1 MLLKKKIKAGYTLVE
16 AICAVSIVIITASLG
31 ITAVK
36 SYNGLKNQ
44 LECKYVNNQI
54 LNFLNNSRDYCKS
67 SNLEGKIF
75 ADASSNRLIFY
86 KSMDKYIDQF
96 YFPKEFK
103 LYPINS
109 SHGEIRI
116 DHDGMISDSCTIEYT
131 NLKKGP
137 SHKITICVGT
147 FNAKIKQ

>member
-1 MLLKKKIKAGYTLVE
+1 MLLKKKIEAGYTLVE
-16 AICAVSIVIITASLG
+16 AICAVSIVIIAASLG

-44 LECKYVNNQI
+44 IESKYVNNQI
-54 LNFLNNSRDYCKS
+54 LNFVNNSRDYCKS
-67 SNLEGKIF
+67 ANIEGRIF

-86 KSMDKYIDQF
+86 KCMDKYIDEF
-96 YFPKEFK
+96 YFPKGFK
-103 LYPINS
+103 LYPINN

-116 DHDGMISDSCTIEYT
+116 DYDGMISDSCTIEYT

>member
-1 MLLKKKIKAGYTLVE
+1 MLFKKKIEVGYTLIEV
-16 AICAVSIVIITASLG
+16 ICTVSIVIIASSLG

-44 LECKYVNNQI
+44 MECKYVSNQI
-54 LNFLNNSRDYCKS
+54 LNFVNNSRDYCKS
-67 SNLEGKIF
+67 ANLEGKIF
-75 ADASSNRLIFY
+75 ADASSNRLVFY
-86 KSMDKYIDQF
+86 KCMDKYIDEF

-103 LYPINS
+103 LYPINN
-109 SHGEIRI
+109 SHGEISI
-116 DHDGMISDSCTIEYT
+116 DHDGMILDSCRIEYT

>member
-1 MLLKKKIKAGYTLVE
+1 MFFKKKIEVGYTLIEV
-16 AICAVSIVIITASLG
+16 ICAVSIVAIVSSLG

-44 LECKYVNNQI
+44 MECKYVSNQI
-54 LNFLNNSRDYCKS
+54 LNFVNNGRDYCKS
-67 SNLEGKIF
+67 ANLEGRIF
-75 ADASSNRLIFY
+75 ADASSNRLVFY
-86 KSMDKYIDQF
+86 KYMDKYIDEF

-103 LYPINS
+103 LYPINN

-131 NLKKGP
+131 DSKKGL